1 MALDMAE
8 VEGQVACLGRQ
19 RAELIDLSQRL
30 SACRYVLD
38 TGWPSRESAGLRQT
52 LPVLSRR
59 CSRLEERLAALQR
72 DVLRAAA
79 ELQAEEAEE

>member
-8 VEGQVACLGRQ
+8 VEGQVACLGRR
-19 RAELIDLSQRL
+19 RAELTALPRRL
-30 SACRYVLD
+30 SACRQVLD

-52 LPVLSRR
+52 LTVLSRR
-59 CSRLEERLAALQR
+59 CIRLEERLAALQR
-72 DVLRAAA
+72 DVLRAAV